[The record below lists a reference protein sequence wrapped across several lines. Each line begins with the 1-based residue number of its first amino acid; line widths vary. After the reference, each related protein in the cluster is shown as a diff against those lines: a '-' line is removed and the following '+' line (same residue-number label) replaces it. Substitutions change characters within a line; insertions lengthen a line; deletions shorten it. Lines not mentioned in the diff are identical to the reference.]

1 MHDAVK
7 ETLAE
12 KNYSSISLFCCSYF
26 SLRDFSFHKFNIKN
40 VYKGKI
46 KLEKKQ
52 IMFTFHF
59 LILEIFLFFS
69 IDNIHTL

>member
-46 KLEKKQ
+46 KLEKKTNNVY
-52 IMFTFHF
+52 FSLSHF
-59 LILEIFLFFS
+59 RDFFVFL
-69 IDNIHTL
+69 H